1 TYLGGSGDDGGQ
13 WIAMDTD
20 GTLIHSG
27 YTASTDFPVTSGAF
41 QTAHAGGAFDACI
54 TRIDPSL
61 STDPTPTPT
70 APDTPTPEPTPPP
83 RTGVTLW
90 MPSHNFSPTDPCRC
104 TVTVCNAE
112 TAALDQYPLFVI
124 LDVAGMLFF
133 APGFSPEPDHYLAQY
148 PSFPPGNTLVEVLPE
163 FPWPAGTGTVSGIL
177 FYAGLTNPE
186 MTALAGDFDVWEFG
200 WFDSPTPVPMEFV
213 EVPAGIF
220 EMGAPENELCREPDE
235 IYFTVTLTQPI
246 QVLRTEVTQFQWE
259 SVFGSNP
266 SYFEGMN
273 RPVERVTWFDAC
285 IFCNRLSLSEGL
297 TPCYYA
303 DESFNTVFDGEPPV
317 STGPVFWN
325 RSAGGYRLPT
335 EAEWEYVCR
344 AGTTTAYCSGETSTD
359 CDHDPML
366 DPLAWYAANSN
377 TGNGRETHPVG
388 RKLPNRW
395 NIFNLHGNVGEWCWD
410 WYGPYP

>member
-1 TYLGGSGDDGGQ
+1 
-13 WIAMDTD
+13 
-20 GTLIHSG
+20 
-27 YTASTDFPVTSGAF
+27 
-41 QTAHAGGAFDACI
+41 
-54 TRIDPSL
+54 
-61 STDPTPTPT
+61 
-70 APDTPTPEPTPPP
+70 
-83 RTGVTLW
+83 
-90 MPSHNFSPTDPCRC
+90 
-104 TVTVCNAE
+104 
-112 TAALDQYPLFVI
+112 
-124 LDVAGMLFF
+124 
-133 APGFSPEPDHYLAQY
+133 
-148 PSFPPGNTLVEVLPE
+148 
-163 FPWPAGTGTVSGIL
+163 
-177 FYAGLTNPE
+177 
-186 MTALAGDFDVWEFG
+186 
-200 WFDSPTPVPMEFV
+200 
-213 EVPAGIF
+213 
-220 EMGAPENELCREPDE
+220 MGAPENELCREPDE
-235 IYFTVTLTQPI
+235 IYFTATLTQPI

-359 CDHDPML
+359 CEHDPML

-410 WYGPYP
+410 WYGPYPSGSAIDPIGPDTGTERINRGGAFNYIAAYCRSGNRWYDAPDSQYNYYGFRIVRNMP